1 MRHNMEFIT
10 CAVHARRAMT
20 RGLAGLLVAL
30 LALSQP
36 LTALAAPASTGEAC
50 VLACNAKTRRCSYF
64 GIGAVP
70 RGFRVQRA
78 APPGYKIVKSG
89 SPCDNRICSTSDR
102 SVCGI
107 SPIGQSTTAVDR

>member
-1 MRHNMEFIT
+1 MYRNVESIT
-10 CAVHARRAMT
+10 YAVHPGRAMA
-20 RGLAGLLVAL
+20 RGLAGLLIAL

-36 LTALAAPASTGEAC
+36 LTALAAPASTGETC
-50 VLACNAKTRRCSYF
+50 VLACNAKTCRCSYF
-64 GIGAVP
+64 GVGTVP

-107 SPIGQSTTAVDR
+107 SPIGQATTAVDR